1 MTTTLKILTSVS
13 FIFYQTFSFSASF
26 QEVKTPIK
34 LDNPFVA
41 PFELTFS
48 PPLTNGDE
56 LVVSTGD
63 KVILK
68 ASIVGSVNVD
78 KLFAMYKSISNKT
91 NFLIKRN
98 GEISDKT
105 FVNISLPNGAAG
117 LIDTATEKGTR
128 CLTKR
133 EDNQLRFLCRSEM
146 STTDYIRKIEI
157 TDSKSSVILEAT
169 PYMSSNPLFKLSG
182 NFNSEELVVKA
193 YIATDTFLDTGG
205 VENTPLMAAN
215 VDGPENESTHKNTV
229 SGWKKAN

>member
-1 MTTTLKILTSVS
+1 MTTIIKLLTAILLIS
-13 FIFYQTFSFSASF
+13 YQTVSFSASF

-34 LDNPFVA
+34 LENPFVS

-91 NFLIKRN
+91 DFVINRN
-98 GEISDKT
+98 GQISDKT
-105 FVNISLPNGAAG
+105 SVNISLPNGAAG

-133 EDNQLRFLCRSEM
+133 TDNELKILCRSEM

-157 TDSKSSVILEAT
+157 TDSKSSIMLEAT
-169 PYMSSNPLFKLSG
+169 PYMSTTPLFKLSG
-182 NFNSEELVVKA
+182 NFNSEELTVKA
-193 YIATDTFLDTGG
+193 YIATETFLDTGG
-205 VENTPLMAAN
+205 VENTSLMAAN
-215 VDGPENESTHKNTV
+215 VDGPESESTHKNAV